1 MQDIYAFQ
9 VRAAN
14 GNLVSLEKYQG
25 KAMLIVN
32 VASQCAFTKQYA
44 GLQELHE
51 KYADQGL
58 AILGFPCNQFG
69 NQEPGADEEVQSFCS
84 LNYNVKFEVFA
95 KVDVNG
101 SNAIPLYKYLK
112 EQAPGLLG
120 LQGIKWNFTK
130 FLVDRHGKVLKR
142 YFAFATPASLEKDI
156 QRALA
161 DHH

>member
-9 VRAAN
+9 VRAAD